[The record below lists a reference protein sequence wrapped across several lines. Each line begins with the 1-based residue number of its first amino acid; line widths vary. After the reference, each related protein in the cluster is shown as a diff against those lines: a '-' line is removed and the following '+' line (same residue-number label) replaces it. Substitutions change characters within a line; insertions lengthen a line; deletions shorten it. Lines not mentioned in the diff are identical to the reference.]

1 MISGAEALRIGRPL
15 ASVSSWAAEIVVVLN
30 ADVTDGTDVL
40 CEQHGAKVIREP
52 WKGHIAQKNSAA
64 EKASQPWILA
74 IDADEVVTPALWEEI
89 TRTLADSGAAAR
101 YSAFSVPRLSR
112 YAGRWI
118 RHGDWYPDRKI
129 RLWRRGAARWGG
141 EDPHDRLEV
150 TGAVGSLNAD
160 LEHYSY
166 DSLSHHVSKLQS
178 YSDIFVREAHARGRG
193 ARLFDLVVRPPWR
206 FFRGY
211 VLRAGFLDGWQGF
224 VIAWMSALLAFLKY
238 AKLRESS
245 ASRTQASENISR

>member
-30 ADVTDGTDVL
+30 TDVTDGTDVL
-40 CEQHGAKVIREP
+40 CEQHGARVVREP

-74 IDADEVVTPALWEEI
+74 IDADEVVTPALRDEI
-89 TRTLADSGAAAR
+89 ARTLANPGDAAR
-101 YSAFSVPRLSR
+101 FSAFSVPRLSR

-129 RLWRRGAARWGG
+129 RLWKRGAARWGG

-150 TGAVGSLNAD
+150 IGAVGSLKAD

-166 DSLSHHVSKLQS
+166 DNLAHHVSKLQS
-178 YSDIFVREAHARGRG
+178 YSDIVVREAHARGRG
-193 ARLFDLVVRPPWR
+193 ARWFDLVVRPPWR
-206 FFRGY
+206 FVRGY

-238 AKLRESS
+238 AKLRESTT
-245 ASRTQASENISR
+245 SRTQAAETSSR